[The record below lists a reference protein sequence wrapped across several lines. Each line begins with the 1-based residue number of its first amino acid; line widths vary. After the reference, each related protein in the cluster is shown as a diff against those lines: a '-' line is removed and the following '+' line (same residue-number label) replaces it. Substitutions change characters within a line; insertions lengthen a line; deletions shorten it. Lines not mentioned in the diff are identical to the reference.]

1 MLTVGSPSAHEPPVD
16 IPVPVSPVPAT
27 VADMSASASASA
39 SPDQVAHHPGFD
51 HADRAEPDEAGPSL
65 LWGTGEPAEQPA
77 GRRRLVTHL
86 VLVDGLPADHWVEES
101 VDGTWESRVGRQ
113 GPLRPLDGRPRHE
126 VALRWLEAAVG
137 GAEALESLDCAPLP
151 LRPIDLTTVP
161 ARLHDRVRAISAR
174 CDDIA
179 VEVFRDPELRAVFR
193 HVLSAVLSLDPGTL
207 LRSDRDDTATG
218 AVVWIG
224 GQANGLIGPQG
235 TVLARDLWD
244 ALDISSSAAARGSG
258 ILQRLVGQ
266 DRDLE
271 APGHWGAPH
280 LRVTGLAGALVSASR
295 AVLVARRDAA
305 WADRDAARGTARGA
319 SP

>member
-1 MLTVGSPSAHEPPVD
+1 MPRAGRRARAEVRAAPCGYLCLGVLGPCHSGG
-16 IPVPVSPVPAT
+16 
-27 VADMSASASASA
+27 MSASA
-39 SPDQVAHHPGFD
+39 SPDEPG
-51 HADRAEPDEAGPSL
+51 PPSP
-65 LWGTGEPAEQPA
+65 WGVGEPVQEPRR
-77 GRRRLVTHL
+77 RRRLVTHL

-101 VDGTWESRVGRQ
+101 VDGTWESRGGRQ
-113 GPLRPLDGRPRHE
+113 GPLRPLDGLPRHE

-151 LRPIDLTTVP
+151 LRPIDLSTVP
-161 ARLHDRVRAISAR
+161 ARLHDRVRAITAR

-179 VEVFRDPELRAVFR
+179 VEVFHDPELKAGFR
-193 HVLSAVLSLDPGTL
+193 HVLGAILSLDPGTL
-207 LRSDRDDTATG
+207 LRSERDDTATG

-244 ALDISSSAAARGSG
+244 VLDISSSAAARGSG
-258 ILQRLVGQ
+258 ILHRLVGQ

-271 APGHWGAPH
+271 APAHWGAPH
-280 LRVTGLAGALVSASR
+280 LRITGMAGALLSASR

-305 WADRDAARGTARGA
+305 LADRDAARAA

>member
-1 MLTVGSPSAHEPPVD
+1 VD
-16 IPVPVSPVPAT
+16 ISVSVSPVPAT
-27 VADMSASASASA
+27 VADMSASAS
-39 SPDQVAHHPGFD
+39 PDQLAHPPGFD
-51 HADRAEPDEAGPSL
+51 HVAPDEPGPPL
-65 LWGTGEPAEQPA
+65 LWGAGEPAEQPL

-113 GPLRPLDGRPRHE
+113 GPLRPLDALPRHA

-151 LRPIDLTTVP
+151 LQPIDLSTVP
-161 ARLHDRVRAISAR
+161 ARLHERVRAISAR

-179 VEVFRDPELRAVFR
+179 VEVFHDPELMAVFR
-193 HVLSAVLSLDPGTL
+193 HVLGAILSLDPGTL
-207 LRSDRDDTATG
+207 LRSERDDTATG

-244 ALDISSSAAARGSG
+244 MLDISSSAAARGSG
-258 ILQRLVGQ
+258 ILHRLVGQ
-266 DRDLE
+266 DRDLD

-280 LRVTGLAGALVSASR
+280 LRITGMAGALLSASR

-305 WADRDAARGTARGA
+305 WADRDAARGA

>member
-1 MLTVGSPSAHEPPVD
+1 MPTVGLALGRERPVD
-16 IPVPVSPVPAT
+16 ISVSVSQVPAT
-27 VADMSASASASA
+27 VADMSASV
-39 SPDQVAHHPGFD
+39 SPHQVAHRPGLD
-51 HADRAEPDEAGPSL
+51 QAATDEPGQPL
-65 LWGTGEPAEQPA
+65 LWGAGEPAEQTV

-113 GPLRPLDGRPRHE
+113 GPVRPLAGLPRHE

-151 LRPIDLTTVP
+151 LRPIDLSTVP

-193 HVLSAVLSLDPGTL
+193 HVLGSILSLDPGTL
-207 LRSDRDDTATG
+207 LRSERDDTATG

-244 ALDISSSAAARGSG
+244 RLDISSSAAARGSG

-266 DRDLE
+266 DRDLD
-271 APGHWGAPH
+271 APAHWGAPH
-280 LRVTGLAGALVSASR
+280 LRITGMAGALLSVSR

-305 WADRDAARGTARGA
+305 WADRDAARGA